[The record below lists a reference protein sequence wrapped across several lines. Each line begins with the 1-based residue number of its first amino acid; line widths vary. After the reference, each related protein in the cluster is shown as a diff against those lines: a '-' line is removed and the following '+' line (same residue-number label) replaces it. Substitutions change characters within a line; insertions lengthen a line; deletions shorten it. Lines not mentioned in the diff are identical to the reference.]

1 MTRLQL
7 FIEAIIFLAIGQF
20 LALSWW
26 IPLAAIFGIVLLYPV
41 RNGGTFT
48 QGFWAGLLV
57 WGGIATY
64 LHWSNQGILGDR
76 LATTFGLPDGWL
88 LVLVTGLWGA
98 IGAGLAAWAGQ
109 AVRQTVKPI
118 AKA

>member
-1 MTRLQL
+1 YPSSWNRR
-7 FIEAIIFLAIGQF
+7 EEG
-20 LALSWW
+20 LSAW
-26 IPLAAIFGIVLLYPV
+26 PV
-41 RNGGTFT
+41 RADSTHRRGEVQVGGRVRRD
-48 QGFWAGLLV
+48 ARKLP
-57 WGGIATY
+57 
-64 LHWSNQGILGDR
+64 NQGILGDR

-109 AVRQTVKPI
+109 AVRQAVKPI